1 MSTTTQLTDYNTFL
15 YAYNAFETLL
25 NIDFFPMPKWRRTGH
40 EGRMTNDYKRGKG
53 ENFVLHSSESFIR
66 LRRRSHAAGEARFST
81 ACTRIDEG
89 VLPPR
94 PPLVPVYE
102 EAEEGQHFP
111 NVAKRQKN
119 AGVPVQRNAGICR
132 GGERRHGEKNTADAD
147 GRREGYHD
155 KLKDMMAAL
164 LDHYLYTKER
174 STSSSTTWSPIVP
187 QYQTVAL
194 NHTDVCTEAHSVT
207 WYGVGETLV
216 AFTDSASHQVKVV
229 MQSGQVQTL
238 AGNGRPGLQ
247 DGTLPF
253 AEFHQPRAAFYGHM
267 ATKVCSKCLK
277 PFSRNSDNRVD
288 YSGFEEEDP

>member
-1 MSTTTQLTDYNTFL
+1 MKVFCRRGHLSCPSMVILMR
-15 YAYNAFETLL
+15 
-25 NIDFFPMPKWRRTGH
+25 NIIT
-40 EGRMTNDYKRGKG
+40 E
-53 ENFVLHSSESFIR
+53 
-66 LRRRSHAAGEARFST
+66 
-81 ACTRIDEG
+81 
-89 VLPPR
+89 
-94 PPLVPVYE
+94 E

-111 NVAKRQKN
+111 NVARK
-119 AGVPVQRNAGICR
+119 I
-132 GGERRHGEKNTADAD
+132 RRMLMGDVKGTTT
-147 GRREGYHD
+147 
-155 KLKDMMAAL
+155 KDMMAAL
-164 LDHYLYTKER
+164 LDHYLCTIEQ
-174 STSSSTTWSPIVP
+174 STSSSTTWRTPTW
-187 QYQTVAL
+187 QTVAL

-247 DGTLPF
+247 DGTLPL

-267 ATKVCSKCLK
+267 ATKGCSKCLK